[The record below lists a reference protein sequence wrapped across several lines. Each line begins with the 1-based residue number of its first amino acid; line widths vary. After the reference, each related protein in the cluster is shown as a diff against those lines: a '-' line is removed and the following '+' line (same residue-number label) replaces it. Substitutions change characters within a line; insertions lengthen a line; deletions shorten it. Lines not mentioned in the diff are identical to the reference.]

1 MNSGLAKGPHHALS
15 KRAKLA
21 GINRSPAQSPDWC
34 GENPLGPPEVK
45 TRTLLVE
52 TRPTSAQ
59 IVGRSVDAR
68 NKFSLLEERIR
79 SWRIEEMPQQ
89 SIIPT
94 LSGFAQ
100 AIERIGL
107 AIVGALCGFYVAAL
121 VARANNEAINSVGVL
136 FPVVLFGSIGFYLG
150 TNIPSL
156 PSGAARRAPS
166 ESGSAPRTNPIA
178 LASSTGTFLAAVA
191 ALVSVYM
198 IVFDEV
204 PPVIW
209 NIGIGFWW
217 MLGVLL
223 QLAAGTAARL
233 G

>member
-1 MNSGLAKGPHHALS
+1 MA
-15 KRAKLA
+15 
-21 GINRSPAQSPDWC
+21 NR
-34 GENPLGPPEVK
+34 K
-45 TRTLLVE
+45 
-52 TRPTSAQ
+52 
-59 IVGRSVDAR
+59 DATTV
-68 NKFSLLEERIR
+68 NHSHLN
-79 SWRIEEMPQQ
+79 
-89 SIIPT
+89 
-94 LSGFAQ
+94 GFAQ
-100 AIERIGL
+100 VIEGIGL

-121 VARANNEAINSVGVL
+121 VARANIEAINSVGVL
-136 FPVVLFGSIGFYLG
+136 FSVVLCGSIGFYLG

-178 LASSTGTFLAAVA
+178 LASAIGTFLAAVA
-191 ALVSVYM
+191 ALVSVYV
-198 IVFDEV
+198 IVFDED

-233 G
+233 RQFRGATG

>member
-1 MNSGLAKGPHHALS
+1 MA
-15 KRAKLA
+15 
-21 GINRSPAQSPDWC
+21 
-34 GENPLGPPEVK
+34 
-45 TRTLLVE
+45 
-52 TRPTSAQ
+52 
-59 IVGRSVDAR
+59 AR
-68 NKFSLLEERIR
+68 KDTTAVSHSHLN
-79 SWRIEEMPQQ
+79 
-89 SIIPT
+89 
-94 LSGFAQ
+94 GFAQ
-100 AIERIGL
+100 VIERIGL
-107 AIVGALCGFYVAAL
+107 AIAGALCGFYVAAL
-121 VARANNEAINSVGVL
+121 VARANIEAINSVGVL
-136 FPVVLFGSIGFYLG
+136 FSVVLYGSIGFYLG

-156 PSGAARRAPS
+156 PSGTARRAAS

-178 LASSTGTFLAAVA
+178 LASATGTLLAAFA

-233 G
+233 GRFRAATG